1 MSQQKRKSADELD
14 EEMEEEM
21 ESMYIDDV
29 EGFVVESLD
38 SDEED
43 ELGSADENIE
53 TIFVY
58 FSVEAMEETGED
70 IPNLLSAQKGGADE
84 EFQYF
89 EGTTCV
95 EQFLDWVL
103 ELSKQNRVIAVAHNL
118 KGHDGYMVQ

>member
-53 TIFVY
+53 TILFIL
-58 FSVEAMEETGED
+58 A
-70 IPNLLSAQKGGADE
+70 
-84 EFQYF
+84 
-89 EGTTCV
+89 
-95 EQFLDWVL
+95 
-103 ELSKQNRVIAVAHNL
+103 L
-118 KGHDGYMVQ
+118 KPWKKPEKIFPIY